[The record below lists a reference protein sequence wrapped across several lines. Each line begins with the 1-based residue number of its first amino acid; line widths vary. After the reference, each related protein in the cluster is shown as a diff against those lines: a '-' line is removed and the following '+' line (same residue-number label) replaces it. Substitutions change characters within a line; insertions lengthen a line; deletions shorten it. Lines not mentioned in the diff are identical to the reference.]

1 MTAETD
7 HKNKNIIRD
16 IVVPIRICRHNYI
29 MLLKLYLII
38 PVLILSITGSS
49 AQDIEYAAKII
60 RTLSSRE
67 FHGRGYVNDGLA
79 RSAAYITEEFRKH
92 NLQPLFNEYTQ
103 QFSIPVNTFPGNLT
117 VAINN
122 RLLEP
127 FSEFI
132 VDPASNGLSGR
143 FPVVTIDKK
152 DLLRQKTINRKLKNS
167 TGKFL
172 LIDFRNACNMDEKDE
187 NIAMDIIRI
196 LKYDPGLKIAGVIE
210 LTDEKT
216 GWGVSTACATR
227 PSVRIFSEM
236 NAKEIQHIDVDIEN
250 RYVDHYPVSNLAG
263 LIQGKLIPD
272 SFIVFTAHYDHL
284 GQMGQDT
291 YFPGANDN
299 ASGVAMILSLADYF
313 SNHIPECSVIFI
325 AFAAEEAGLLGS
337 KFFVENPPIDL
348 KKIKFLV
355 NIDLAG
361 NGEKGI
367 TIVNGSVYKEA
378 FERISRIN
386 ESCSCLPVIKSRGEA
401 CNSDHCYF
409 YKTGVPAF
417 FIYTM
422 GSSKAYHSPDD
433 DFNSLTLDRFTE
445 LMEVLIEF
453 AGSFCE

>member
-1 MTAETD
+1 MAAE
-7 HKNKNIIRD
+7 IQQR
-16 IVVPIRICRHNYI
+16 YI
-29 MLLKLYLII
+29 TVIKFYIII
-38 PVLILSITGSS
+38 PALILSVNRTG
-49 AQDIEYAAKII
+49 AQDIEYAVNII

-67 FHGRGYVNDGLA
+67 YHGRGYVNDGLGL
-79 RSAAYITEEFRKH
+79 SAAYIAEEFRKH

-103 QFSIPVNTFPGNLT
+103 RFSIPVNTFPGKVN

-127 FSEFI
+127 AREFV

-143 FPVVTIDKK
+143 FPVITMDKN
-152 DLLRQKTINRKLKNS
+152 DLLRQKIINRKLS
-167 TGKFL
+167 RASGKFL
-172 LIDFRNACNMDEKDE
+172 LIDFRNADEMDENDK

-210 LTDEKT
+210 LADEKT

-227 PSVRIFSEM
+227 PSVRIYSGI
-236 NAKEIQHIDVDIEN
+236 NAKEIKHIEVDIEN
-250 RYVDHYPVSNLAG
+250 RYIDHYPVSNLAG

-284 GQMGQDT
+284 GQMGRDI

-313 SNHIPECSVIFI
+313 SSYIPDCSVIFI
-325 AFAAEEAGLLGS
+325 AFAAEEVGLLGS

-361 NGEKGI
+361 NGEEGI

-378 FERISRIN
+378 FNRISRIN
-386 ESCSCLPVIKSRGEA
+386 ESCSCLPVINPRGEA
-401 CNSDHCYF
+401 CNSDHCFF
-409 YKTGVPAF
+409 YKAGVPAF

-422 GSSKAYHSPDD
+422 GGTGAYHIPDD

-445 LMEVLIEF
+445 LVQVLIEF
-453 AGSFCE
+453 AGSF